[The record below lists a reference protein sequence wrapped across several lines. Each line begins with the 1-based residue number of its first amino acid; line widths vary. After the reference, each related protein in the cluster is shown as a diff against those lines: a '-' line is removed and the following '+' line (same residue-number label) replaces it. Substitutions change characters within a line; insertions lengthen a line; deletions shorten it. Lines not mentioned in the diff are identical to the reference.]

1 MRLLLLFLLLLVG
14 ILPLST
20 RLKNEHPVF
29 TDGLPISD
37 NESDH
42 SIKYNHQ
49 NSQYQSDNKKVSDGS
64 TQNEIGVKESGTLP
78 HQNGNEHN
86 DDSQTTSWS
95 GNCRGS
101 LSSKQYD
108 QLQSQSDRSWH
119 TLAAQQRFIS
129 TLNFRHKASMDWG
142 MRTRGKDPLHS
153 DQYWVQVEDLQRQ
166 QYHQDTALRPEVNEN
181 AESDGNLSEFF
192 YFTQTLDHFAA
203 KTTRTPDN
211 DYSNDDMDKRR
222 SGSGSPAFPSSLS
235 SSSSSPSSSP
245 SPTSTTLFS
254 QPSATQQTTFRQL
267 YYVNDE
273 HYRPGGPILLW
284 VGGES
289 PLHSMFLNRG
299 LLYELAQETNGLLV
313 ALEHRFYGNSIP
325 RFQDRV
331 VKAGTEDM
339 HRFSKPEDVNDNCGI
354 DDNSMDT
361 ATEDTFMLRQN
372 FDILY
377 REGQPHGP
385 FAGRIS
391 ASNRA
396 EAAEENEGLPLD
408 LLQYLTVDQAI
419 QDIISFVDGF
429 PKLHS
434 KYFAHIKKAVGTT
447 NDDSQQQMPL
457 PSPTASAR
465 EQDTSYTTSHHSQPH
480 SQPTHDHSSSSSTSS
495 STSSS
500 SPPALTPRWILAG
513 CSYGGNLAVWARQKH
528 PSKIFAAFASSAPLR
543 SELDF
548 FRYSTSQAE
557 ILGLE
562 CSRALSLARDFLDD
576 VLATNNRFLRLMSMV
591 NLTEVGLGDL
601 STDVDSRQRAK
612 EHVLS
617 WFSDDFAQ
625 DYARPGSEV
634 HAAGW
639 IWWTVAS
646 AVQYN
651 TVIGP
656 MVTSSNVCSTSN
668 DSNASS
674 RNDNG
679 INGTATAP
687 SSSSSCFTNS
697 DTRSTSSSSTTVID
711 ALCDTMNLGDMMLD
725 FEKFFFPSK
734 NYSNLSVEDRIFRNH
749 PDPRVRYAKVLA
761 NWFKDQQF
769 FTPTKARDLRAS
781 DLDPLSAQNLA
792 GIAWLWQTC
801 SEVGYLQTS
810 RPSPCC
816 CAMPRFGSASSHGS
830 KDHSLQ
836 ETRRRQRRLQ
846 VDESVDDSL
855 GGQIHGDGDD
865 DGNDDGDG
873 SETVV
878 IEEIEIEEETVE
890 NAPKEAQ
897 AEITVEE
904 WSLLST
910 HSGRQY
916 EFLYHEHYDPQTDVT
931 TQLKEIT
938 DVCPNDEQPE
948 LCIGNVRHDKGF
960 GNSGNKTYTH
970 PPGSSPRIPYP
981 ADRTRGHRSTK
992 GAECQPCRCEDSW
1005 GGLSTSPLSRYLT
1018 LETAWQEC
1026 NLYFG
1031 EDRQR
1036 LIPPPKVPPPGP
1048 PTPQTQPPSRPT
1060 KTGGPTPEESGGPL
1074 PVLGCPTHP
1083 SDPTQS
1089 LRAVSMPARTHTTLD
1104 RGVTATITH
1113 PASQA
1118 THSSSDIICT
1128 PVTTASISASDLS
1141 SSKIPRLLHG
1151 YPDVEKNINRKFRG
1165 WDIVRG
1171 IFRQDSNDDG
1181 VHHTEPACS
1190 EQRGAQMI
1198 NEQRR
1203 STQQQQQQQH
1213 FGTRAKPLLRLYFTN
1228 GENDPWRDLTLAA
1241 TEAQFVMYNLEQ
1253 YPESQE
1259 NFPKQPQQQQHQ
1271 HQKQHPI
1278 MLRWQK
1284 GQVMQEPEQDAD
1296 PVDNK
1301 AEDTPYSSEGERT
1314 KGSAAADGFLPGQ
1327 PDDVNRSSA
1336 RQEYLRRVYRSEVRI
1351 ISGASHCQDILYE
1364 STDISS
1370 PEQLEVRRHVLDT
1383 FVRWLQVAEEYGLE
1397 DD

>member
-1 MRLLLLFLLLLVG
+1 
-14 ILPLST
+14 
-20 RLKNEHPVF
+20 
-29 TDGLPISD
+29 
-37 NESDH
+37 
-42 SIKYNHQ
+42 
-49 NSQYQSDNKKVSDGS
+49 
-64 TQNEIGVKESGTLP
+64 
-78 HQNGNEHN
+78 
-86 DDSQTTSWS
+86 
-95 GNCRGS
+95 
-101 LSSKQYD
+101 
-108 QLQSQSDRSWH
+108 
-119 TLAAQQRFIS
+119 
-129 TLNFRHKASMDWG
+129 MDWG

-166 QYHQDTALRPEVNEN
+166 QYPQDSALRPEVEEN
-181 AESDGNLSEFF
+181 AESDGNTSEFF

-211 DYSNDDMDKRR
+211 DYSNDDMDKR
-222 SGSGSPAFPSSLS
+222 GSRPGPPAFPSSLS
-235 SSSSSPSSSP
+235 SSSSSP
-245 SPTSTTLFS
+245 TSTTPFS
-254 QPSATQQTTFRQL
+254 QPSATHQTTFRQL
-267 YYVNDE
+267 YFVNDE

-299 LLYELAQETNGLLV
+299 LLYELAKETNGLLV

-339 HRFSKPEDVNDNCGI
+339 HRFSNPEDVNDNCGI
-354 DDNSMDT
+354 GDSSMDT
-361 ATEDTFMLRQN
+361 STEDTFRLRQN

-419 QDIISFVDGF
+419 QDIISFMDGF
-429 PKLHS
+429 PKFHS
-434 KYFAHIKKAVGTT
+434 KYFAHSEKAVGTT
-447 NDDSQQQMPL
+447 NDDSQQRMPL

-465 EQDTSYTTSHHSQPH
+465 EQDTSYTTSHHSQPY
-480 SQPTHDHSSSSSTSS
+480 SQPTHDHSSSSTST

-500 SPPALTPRWILAG
+500 SPSALTPRWILAG
-513 CSYGGNLAVWARQKH
+513 CSYGGNLAVWTRQKH

-562 CSRALSLARDFLDD
+562 CGRALSLARDFLDD

-674 RNDNG
+674 RSDNG
-679 INGTATAP
+679 INSTATTP
-687 SSSSSCFTNS
+687 SSCFTNS
-697 DTRSTSSSSTTVID
+697 DTRSTSSSSMTVID

-816 CAMPRFGSASSHGS
+816 CAMPRFGSASSHEP

-855 GGQIHGDGDD
+855 GGQLHGDGDD
-865 DGNDDGDG
+865 DGNDDGDD
-873 SETVV
+873 SETAV

-904 WSLLST
+904 WSPLST

-938 DVCPNDEQPE
+938 DVYPNDEQPE
-948 LCIGNVRHDKGF
+948 LGIGNARQDRGF
-960 GNSGNKTYTH
+960 SNNGNKTYTH

-992 GAECQPCRCEDSW
+992 GAECQPCRCEDFW

-1036 LIPPPKVPPPGP
+1036 LFPPPKVPPPGP

-1060 KTGGPTPEESGGPL
+1060 KTGGPTLEESGSPL
-1074 PVLGCPTHP
+1074 PVLGCPTHS

-1089 LRAVSMPARTHTTLD
+1089 LRAVSMLTQAHTTLD
-1104 RGVTATITH
+1104 RGVAATITH

-1128 PVTTASISASDLS
+1128 SVTTASISASDLS
-1141 SSKIPRLLHG
+1141 SSKIPKLLHG

-1171 IFRQDSNDDG
+1171 IFRQNSNDDG

-1198 NEQRR
+1198 NEQKR
-1203 STQQQQQQQH
+1203 STQQQQQH

-1259 NFPKQPQQQQHQ
+1259 NFPKQPQHQHQ

-1284 GQVMQEPEQDAD
+1284 GQVMQEPEQVQNQRQGQGQGKGQEGQWKEQKEQRQQQQQQQKHQQSPTIGNASLDTRSTAPQNSSLNYGNQGTQTLILSTTKQCGMNEPRLCNMAGSDQPTGWSYQRRRTFAGATIHLGEGAD

-1301 AEDTPYSSEGERT
+1301 VEDTPHSSEGERI
-1314 KGSAAADGFLPGQ
+1314 KGSAVADDFLPGQ

-1336 RQEYLRRVYRSEVRI
+1336 RQEYLRRAYRSEVRI

-1364 STDISS
+1364 STDMSS